1 MRMCM
6 DYRERNRRITKS
18 RCPLLRID
26 DVLDQ
31 PEIIFIDDVLVYSK
45 TFEEFEVHLKIVL

>member
-1 MRMCM
+1 MRMCI
-6 DYRERNRRITKS
+6 DYRAHNRRIIKS

-31 PEIIFIDDVLVYSK
+31 PEIIFIDAVLEDSK
-45 TFEEFEVHLKIVL
+45 TFEEF